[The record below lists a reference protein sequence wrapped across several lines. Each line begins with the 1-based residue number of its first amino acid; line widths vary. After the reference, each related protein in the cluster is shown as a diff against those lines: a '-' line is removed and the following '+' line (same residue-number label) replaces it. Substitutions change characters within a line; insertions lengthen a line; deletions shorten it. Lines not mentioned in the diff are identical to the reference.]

1 MTDSERVSE
10 ATRSFLDDHPDSED
24 ALRELLDLD
33 ETADGWTFDD
43 TSLDSG
49 RFGELVSRDIVTK
62 TDTGDYRL
70 ADPAAVDAT
79 LSGKQVVSETESGS
93 TDSLSLSLP
102 SVDGRLVAGIVG
114 VVLLVIATRSLYFR
128 QVYQGERIVSPANDP
143 YFYRYWQET
152 LLDQSTSA
160 TDVGMLA
167 AIGEQTSV
175 RPFTHAVNWWVTALF
190 GGSAG
195 TAETVAAWQPIVATL
210 VLVAVLYVLVHT
222 LTADHRIALA
232 SILLLALSPV
242 HVNYTAL
249 GFVEHRPFQYLFIGL
264 FAMSLALLAVDFER
278 RLADSTPRA
287 AAIAHLAAPRSW
299 GLAGLLAVSVFASAH
314 VYGGSPLTF
323 IPVAAYV
330 GLRVVVD
337 VRRDVPP
344 LFANGP
350 LLAGLALGGVG
361 ALSAYL
367 RWGWH
372 ESIAGITPLL
382 VAGGA
387 LAVVIVGMLWRYVD
401 LPAKFLL
408 AVELV
413 VAIGGLYLFRRL
425 RPEDVARFR
434 DRADDLFFRES
445 ATETVSLF
453 SVDQLIIFGP
463 LTQLGISFYLAI
475 LPLGIATWYA
485 LRRYEPGWLVIVTF
499 AWFYLILATIQVR
512 FAAQFALFSA
522 LFGGMGLL
530 YFLGAVDLARKP
542 TLFDRTDSPAGR
554 PLELPPT
561 PTIAGYLVAVLS
573 LVLLFNLIFV
583 PTMLG
588 QTQYSD
594 DQFEATMSIEQ
605 HAASTDNHSEEFVL
619 NEWGQNRMYNYFVS
633 GESRS
638 YAYAQS
644 NHMDFI
650 SDTDPDDWAD
660 EFSGQVGYI
669 ALNERETTDGSVH
682 TQLFD
687 EFGAGEQ
694 ATGHYQLLFSTE
706 EVRAFVVVEGAQ
718 IETTAE
724 PNETVTATKEVD
736 VAGEQFTYERSAQA
750 NDDGEVSIR
759 VAYPG
764 AYDLNGETVTV
775 GEADVYDGASV
786 SDS

>member
-1 MTDSERVSE
+1 MTDTERVVE
-10 ATRSFLDDHPDSED
+10 ATRSFLDDHPDS
-24 ALRELLDLD
+24 D
-33 ETADGWTFDD
+33 ETLQALLALDAETDSWTFDD
-43 TSLDSG
+43 VPVDSG
-49 RFGELVSRDIVTK
+49 RFGELVSRGIVVK
-62 TDTGDYRL
+62 TSDGEYRL
-70 ADPAAVDAT
+70 ADPDAVAAGLRGEPVP
-79 LSGKQVVSETESGS
+79 SQTEGGS
-93 TDSLSLSLP
+93 RSPPSISLP
-102 SVDGRLVAGIVG
+102 SIDGRLVAGILG
-114 VVLLVIATRSLYFR
+114 VVFLVVATRSLYIR

-152 LLDQSTSA
+152 LLEQSSGV
-160 TDVGMLA
+160 TDFGMLA
-167 AIGEQTSV
+167 TIGEQTSA
-175 RPFTHAVNWWVTALF
+175 RPFTHTVNWWVTEML
-190 GGSAG
+190 GGSLGA
-195 TAETVAAWQPIVATL
+195 AETVAAWQPIVATL
-210 VLVAVLYVLVHT
+210 VLIGVLYVLIHA

-264 FAMSLALLAVDFER
+264 LAAALALLAVDFER
-278 RLADSTPRA
+278 RLANMSPQRA
-287 AAIAHLAAPRSW
+287 ARSHLLSPRSW
-299 GLAGLLAVSVFASAH
+299 GLAAALAIAVFASAH

-323 IPVAAYV
+323 IPVAVYV

-350 LLAGLALGGVG
+350 LLFGLVVGGIVALG
-361 ALSAYL
+361 AHL

-372 ESIAGITPLL
+372 ESIAGVTPVL

-387 LAVVIVGMLWRYVD
+387 LIVVLVGTLWQRID
-401 LPAKFLL
+401 APAKFLF

-413 VAIGGLYLFRRL
+413 VAIGGLILFREL

-453 SVDQLIIFGP
+453 SIDQLIIFGP

-475 LPLGIATWYA
+475 VPLGLATWYA
-485 LRRYEPGWLVIVTF
+485 LRRYEPGWLAVVTF
-499 AWFYLILATIQVR
+499 AWFYFVLATIQVR

-522 LFGGMGLL
+522 LFGGMGLV
-530 YFLGAVDLARKP
+530 YFLGAVELARNP
-542 TLFDRTDSPAGR
+542 TLFDRTKTPEGR
-554 PLELPPT
+554 PLELPQT

-594 DQFEATMSIEQ
+594 DQFDAAMSIEQ
-605 HAASTDNHSEEFVL
+605 HAAATENHTEEFVL

-638 YAYAQS
+638 YGYAQS
-644 NHMDFI
+644 NHLDFI
-650 SDTDPDDWAD
+650 SDTDPDEWAD
-660 EFSGQVGYI
+660 EFSGQVGYVV
-669 ALNERETTDGSVH
+669 LNERDTADGSVY
-682 TQLFD
+682 TQLFE

-694 ATGHYQLLFSTE
+694 ASAHYQLLFSTE
-706 EVRAFVVVEGAQ
+706 EVRAFAFVEAAQ

-724 PNETVTATKEVD
+724 PNETVIATKEVD
-736 VAGEQFTYERSAQA
+736 AAGEQFTYERSGVA
-750 NDDGEVSIR
+750 NEDGEVSIH

-764 AYDLNGETVTV
+764 EYDLDGETVTV
-775 GEADVYDGASV
+775 TEAAVYDGATV
-786 SDS
+786 ST